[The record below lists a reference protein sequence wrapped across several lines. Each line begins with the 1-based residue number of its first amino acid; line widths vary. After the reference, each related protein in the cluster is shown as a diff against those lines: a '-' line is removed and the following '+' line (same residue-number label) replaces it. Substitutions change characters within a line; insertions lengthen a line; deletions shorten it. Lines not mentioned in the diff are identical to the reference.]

1 MNKLPIIKPFIN
13 SNLFD
18 DLCVSSITD
27 DSRDV
32 QENSLFIARQ
42 GVGSHGN
49 EFIGDAIQ
57 KGASCIITDR
67 ELGERVDIPILY
79 LENLE
84 EKILKILFSFYDL
97 SEDDFVF
104 HGVTGTNGKT
114 TTAFIAHNI
123 IRALKKPSVYIGTLG
138 AMINDNFL
146 ETKGNTTPGIFEIF
160 QILKICKFQ
169 QKISIFIEISSHAL
183 AQKRLGNL
191 PFSQTL
197 LLNIQ
202 SDHLDYHKTE
212 SNYIDAKLS
221 IIELNNKNPTIIFID
236 KIQDLLKN
244 FSDDQKKQLSK
255 SQFLSSTDT
264 SAAFKY
270 SLEYNPSG
278 SSNIKLRFP
287 NLCLDTQVSLFLKYN
302 AENYISAIALIA
314 EQISL
319 DEFEIVRSNSIK
331 LPQGRG
337 EILKLREGNILIDFA
352 HDHQSIQNILSE
364 LANYHDEIIL
374 VFGCGGDRDKSKRS
388 KMMKIAQDFASK
400 IFFTSDNNRY
410 EPFSSIVKD
419 AMVGNS
425 YTSIEILEDRKEAIN
440 LALQCLNKENILVIL
455 GKGHETYM
463 DVSGKKVPFNDKDCV
478 LEILDNEINK

>member
-1 MNKLPIIKPFIN
+1 MNKLSIIKPFIN
-13 SNLFD
+13 TNVFDGLFI
-18 DLCVSSITD
+18 SSITD
-27 DSRDV
+27 DSRDI
-32 QENSLFIARQ
+32 QENSIFIARQ
-42 GVGSHGN
+42 GVDSHGN
-49 EFIGDAIQ
+49 EFIRDAIQ
-57 KGASCIITDR
+57 KGASCIITDQKLD
-67 ELGERVDIPILY
+67 EEVDIPIHC

-84 EKILKILFSFYDL
+84 DKILEILFSFYGL
-97 SEDDFVF
+97 SEDDFIF

-114 TTAFIAHNI
+114 TTAFMAHNI

-138 AMINDNFL
+138 AIINDDLL

-160 QILKICKFQ
+160 QILQTCKFQ
-169 QKISIFIEISSHAL
+169 QETYIFIEISSHAL
-183 AQKRLGNL
+183 AQKRLGKL
-191 PFSQTL
+191 PFSRTL

-212 SNYIDAKLS
+212 SNYINAKLS
-221 IIELNNKNPTIIFID
+221 ITELNNKNPSIILID

-264 SAAFKY
+264 SAALKY
-270 SLEYNPSG
+270 SLEYNPNG
-278 SSNIKLRFP
+278 RSNIKLSFP
-287 NLCLDTQVSLFLKYN
+287 NLRLDAQISLFLKFN
-302 AENYISAIALIA
+302 VENYISAIALISD
-314 EQISL
+314 QISL
-319 DEFEIVRSNSIK
+319 DEFESIRSNTIK

-337 EILKLREGNILIDFA
+337 EILRLREGNILIDFA

-364 LANYHDEIIL
+364 LANYYDEIIL
-374 VFGCGGDRDKSKRS
+374 VFGCGGDRDRSKRS
-388 KMMKIAQDFASK
+388 KMMKVAQDFASK
-400 IFFTSDNNRY
+400 VFFTSDNNRN
-410 EPFSSIVKD
+410 ESFASIAKD

-425 YTSIEILEDRKEAIN
+425 YTSIKILEDRQEAIS

-478 LEILDNEINK
+478 LEILGNEIN

>member
-1 MNKLPIIKPFIN
+1 MNKLSIIKPFIN
-13 SNLFD
+13 TNVFDGLFI
-18 DLCVSSITD
+18 SSIAD
-27 DSRDV
+27 DSRDI
-32 QENSLFIARQ
+32 QENSIFIARQ
-42 GVGSHGN
+42 GVDSHGN
-49 EFIGDAIQ
+49 EFIRDAIQ
-57 KGASCIITDR
+57 KGASCIITDQKLD
-67 ELGERVDIPILY
+67 EEVDIPIHC

-84 EKILKILFSFYDL
+84 DKILEILFSFYGL
-97 SEDDFVF
+97 SEDDFIF

-114 TTAFIAHNI
+114 TTAFMAHNI

-138 AMINDNFL
+138 AIINDDLL

-160 QILKICKFQ
+160 QILQTCKFQ
-169 QKISIFIEISSHAL
+169 QETYIFIEISSHAL
-183 AQKRLGNL
+183 AQKRLGKL
-191 PFSQTL
+191 PFSRTL

-212 SNYIDAKLS
+212 SNYINAKLS
-221 IIELNNKNPTIIFID
+221 ITELNNKNPSIILID

-264 SAAFKY
+264 SAALKY
-270 SLEYNPSG
+270 SLEYNPNG
-278 SSNIKLRFP
+278 RSNIKLSFP
-287 NLCLDTQVSLFLKYN
+287 NLRLDAQISLFLKFN
-302 AENYISAIALIA
+302 VENYISAIALISD
-314 EQISL
+314 QISL
-319 DEFEIVRSNSIK
+319 DEFESIRSNTIK

-337 EILKLREGNILIDFA
+337 EILRLREGNVLIDFA

-364 LANYHDEIIL
+364 LANYYDEIIL
-374 VFGCGGDRDKSKRS
+374 VFGCGGDRDRSKRS
-388 KMMKIAQDFASK
+388 KMMKVAQDFASK
-400 IFFTSDNNRY
+400 VFFTSDNNRN
-410 EPFSSIVKD
+410 ESFASIAKD

-425 YTSIEILEDRKEAIN
+425 STSIKILEDRQEAIS

-478 LEILDNEINK
+478 LEILGNEIN

>member
-1 MNKLPIIKPFIN
+1 M
-13 SNLFD
+13 
-18 DLCVSSITD
+18 
-27 DSRDV
+27 
-32 QENSLFIARQ
+32 
-42 GVGSHGN
+42 
-49 EFIGDAIQ
+49 
-57 KGASCIITDR
+57 
-67 ELGERVDIPILY
+67 
-79 LENLE
+79 
-84 EKILKILFSFYDL
+84 
-97 SEDDFVF
+97 
-104 HGVTGTNGKT
+104 
-114 TTAFIAHNI
+114 
-123 IRALKKPSVYIGTLG
+123 
-138 AMINDNFL
+138 
-146 ETKGNTTPGIFEIF
+146 
-160 QILKICKFQ
+160 
-169 QKISIFIEISSHAL
+169 
-183 AQKRLGNL
+183 
-191 PFSQTL
+191 
-197 LLNIQ
+197 
-202 SDHLDYHKTE
+202 
-212 SNYIDAKLS
+212 
-221 IIELNNKNPTIIFID
+221 
-236 KIQDLLKN
+236 LKN

-278 SSNIKLRFP
+278 SSNIKLSFP

-314 EQISL
+314 GQISL

-388 KMMKIAQDFASK
+388 KMMKVAQDFASK

-419 AMVGNS
+419 AMAGNS
-425 YTSIEILEDRKEAIN
+425 YRSIEILEDRKEAIN